1 MARRFRSLRAR
12 VRARRASRRG
22 AALIV
27 VLLFVVAMGALA
39 LSATYLGSN
48 ATMISKS
55 YDKEADLR
63 YAAEAALA
71 MGKSKVN
78 FDADALPDSGYATF
92 WSNVPVLGADGTPVP
107 GVKISVYGGP
117 SGSTSGQFG
126 RFSSIVAT
134 ARDAQNNLAVRRLEL
149 VQESFAKFAYWSNDE
164 SNSGST
170 IYFGNGDQLWG
181 PVWSNDDISIAS
193 SGATF
198 HDEVGTAKS
207 ISGVS
212 YGVFSKG
219 YKTNQQA
226 IKLPS
231 TTTLSK
237 LSSYAALAGF
247 SFAPANSGDETLV
260 RMRIEFVALDLNGDG
275 DSTDVDEGFFRVYRV
290 DAANINWLR
299 ADWPGTTASLVRNCG
314 DWHKLRAGSSELAFF
329 PASVHNTSW
338 FKTYLQTTG
347 EMNATA
353 AGNESVASVGTIM
366 THANARCYLGGDPHL
381 AAAARSNWTTVGKQV
396 GGQDTTFTATEQ
408 YGSWIANPNHVP
420 AKLLAV
426 RPYDAAYLFPI
437 HRSLTPNSKGVIY
450 ASGTVGVS
458 GVLRGRITIYASGT
472 VVILD
477 DMRYQTDPAKGVCQ
491 DILGLIAGA
500 NVKVADNA
508 INTPPNNGTDTR
520 YADDSKDLNL
530 HAVIMALNTSFGVQ
544 NYNSGP
550 NDENGCEG
558 NKSGRGCLYL
568 SGGIIQ
574 LNRGAVGLL
583 SGEGFV
589 KRYSYDRCAVVQPPP
604 YFPTTG
610 RFTDNR
616 YYELDPVKFDVA
628 SLFKSITPDP

>member
-1 MARRFRSLRAR
+1 MSRRHHSLRAR
-12 VRARRASRRG
+12 VRRANRRG
-22 AALIV
+22 VALLV
-27 VLLFVVAMGALA
+27 VLLFVVALGALA
-39 LSATYLGSN
+39 LSATYLGAN

-71 MGKSKVN
+71 MGKSRVN
-78 FDADALPDSGYATF
+78 FDADALPDTAYATLM
-92 WSNVPVLGADGTPVP
+92 SNQPITGADGAQIP
-107 GVKISVYGGP
+107 GVKVSVYGGP

-126 RFSSIVAT
+126 RFSSVVAT
-134 ARDAQNNLAVRRLEL
+134 ARDAQNNMAVRRLEL

-164 SNSGST
+164 SNNGNT

-198 HDEVGTAKS
+198 HDEVGTAKG
-207 ISGVS
+207 ISGVG
-212 YGVFSKG
+212 YGTFSKG

-237 LSSYAALAGF
+237 LSGYAAAGGF
-247 SFAPANSGDETLV
+247 SFAPANAGDETLV

-275 DSTDVDEGFFRVYRV
+275 DSTDVDEGFFKVYKV

-299 ADWPGTTASLVRNCG
+299 ADWPGSTNAALVKNCG
-314 DWHKLRAGSSELAFF
+314 DWHKLRAGSNELAFF
-329 PASVHNTSW
+329 PASVHNNAW
-338 FKTYLQTTG
+338 FKAYLQATG
-347 EMNATA
+347 EMGATA
-353 AGNESVASVGTIM
+353 AGNEMTAGVGTIM
-366 THANARCYLGGDPHL
+366 THANARCYLGGDSHL
-381 AAAARSNWTTVGKQV
+381 AAAARSSWVTLAKQV
-396 GGQDTTFTATEQ
+396 GGQDSTFTAVDT
-408 YGSWIANPNHVP
+408 YGSWVVNPNGTNVKV
-420 AKLLAV
+420 AAV

-458 GVLRGRITIYASGT
+458 GVLRGRITIYATGT

-491 DILGLIAGA
+491 DILGIIAGN

-508 INTPPNNGTDTR
+508 INTPQNNGSDTR
-520 YADDSKDLNL
+520 YSDDSKDLNL

-544 NYNSGP
+544 NYDKGP
-550 NDENGCEG
+550 SDENGCEG
-558 NKSGRGCLYL
+558 SKNGRGCLYL

-616 YYELDPVKFDVA
+616 YYELDPVNFNVA
-628 SLFKSITPDP
+628 TLFKSITPDP